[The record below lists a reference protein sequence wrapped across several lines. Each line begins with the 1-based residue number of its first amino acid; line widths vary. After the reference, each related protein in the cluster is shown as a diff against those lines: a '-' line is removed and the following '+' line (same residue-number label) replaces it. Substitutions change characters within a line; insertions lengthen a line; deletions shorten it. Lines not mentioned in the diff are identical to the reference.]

1 MKLFLTVSITVMK
14 LKNRLKHFNK
24 HSKLIMKEFLKNA
37 SYEEL
42 HLVPIL
48 LCSVMRARLILE
60 KDLSNSNNVQ
70 VRNDLQSIN
79 AKCFDLAFQT
89 ILLAVIN
96 SIIGGFELP
105 NIASKLNANVS

>member
-24 HSKLIMKEFLKNA
+24 HLKLIIKEFLKNA

-79 AKCFDLAFQT
+79 
-89 ILLAVIN
+89 VV
-96 SIIGGFELP
+96 
-105 NIASKLNANVS
+105 VSCML

>member
-1 MKLFLTVSITVMK
+1 
-14 LKNRLKHFNK
+14 
-24 HSKLIMKEFLKNA
+24 
-37 SYEEL
+37 L

-79 AKCFDLAFQT
+79 GTFSFL
-89 ILLAVIN
+89 IN
-96 SIIGGFELP
+96 
-105 NIASKLNANVS
+105 

>member
-1 MKLFLTVSITVMK
+1 MDLAQLKSGSKRDIETVSITVMK
-14 LKNRLKHFNK
+14 LK
-24 HSKLIMKEFLKNA
+24 A

-79 AKCFDLAFQT
+79 
-89 ILLAVIN
+89 VV
-96 SIIGGFELP
+96 
-105 NIASKLNANVS
+105 VSCML